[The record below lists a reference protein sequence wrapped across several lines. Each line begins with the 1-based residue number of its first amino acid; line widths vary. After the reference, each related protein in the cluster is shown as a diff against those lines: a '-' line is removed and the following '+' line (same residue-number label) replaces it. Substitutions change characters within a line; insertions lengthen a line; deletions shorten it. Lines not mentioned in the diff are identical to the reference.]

1 MRDFLGDALEV
12 GDSVVFLKT
21 PIVGEH
27 AFCIGKVAKISK
39 KKVFVEFPR
48 NYGGKEVVWDCWRY
62 PEQLIKTN
70 VEFIEDEEH

>member
-1 MRDFLGDALEV
+1 MNDFLGDTLKV

-27 AFCIGKVAKISK
+27 KFCVGKVAKMSK
-39 KKVFVEFPR
+39 KKVFVEIDR
-48 NYGGKEVVWDCWRY
+48 HYGGKTVTWDCWRQ